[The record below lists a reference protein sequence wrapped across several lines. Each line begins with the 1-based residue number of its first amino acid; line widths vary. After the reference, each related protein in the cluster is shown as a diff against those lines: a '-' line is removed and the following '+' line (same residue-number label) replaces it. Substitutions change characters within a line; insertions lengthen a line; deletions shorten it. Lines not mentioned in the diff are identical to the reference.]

1 MKRPSR
7 RLKTR
12 LLTIGMIVIFGMAA
26 LSPLSPE
33 AEEFGK
39 NFNWI

>member
-33 AEEFGK
+33 AEVK
-39 NFNWI
+39 TRLMVDA